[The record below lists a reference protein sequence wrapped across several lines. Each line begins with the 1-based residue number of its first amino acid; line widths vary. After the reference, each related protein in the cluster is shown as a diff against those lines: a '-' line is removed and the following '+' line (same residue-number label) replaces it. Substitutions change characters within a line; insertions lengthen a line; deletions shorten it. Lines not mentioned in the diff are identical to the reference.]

1 MAEKFNNIK
10 INNAENEIKNN
21 LIFNNSKII
30 FLFWSIEIKITNIY
44 KEYITKINL
53 RVIANT
59 SKVVASD
66 KY

>member
-30 FLFWSIEIKITNIY
+30 FFFGQLKLKLLILIKNI
-44 KEYITKINL
+44 
-53 RVIANT
+53 
-59 SKVVASD
+59 
-66 KY
+66 